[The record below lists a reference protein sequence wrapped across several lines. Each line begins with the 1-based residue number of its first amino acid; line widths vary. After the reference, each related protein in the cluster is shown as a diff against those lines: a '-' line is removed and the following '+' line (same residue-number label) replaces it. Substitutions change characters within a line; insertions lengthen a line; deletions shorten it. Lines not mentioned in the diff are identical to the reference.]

1 MLKEIK
7 KAVKTIKKAAK
18 SVWKGVKR
26 VMKEVKEAIE
36 TKEKIKMEMVKMFGN
51 AIKRFYED
59 AGSSL
64 RNPESRFHIGLVG
77 SGLFLTLMLSGY
89 IQMKEEKEINEI
101 DGEQS

>member
-36 TKEKIKMEMVKMFGN
+36 TKEKIKMEMAETAYIDMSHFLSSGDNKIATGVG
-51 AIKRFYED
+51 AII
-59 AGSSL
+59 
-64 RNPESRFHIGLVG
+64 IGLGVG
-77 SGLFLTLMLSGY
+77 VVFILSGVL
-89 IQMKEEKEINEI
+89 QNNKERIDSDVEGVKE
-101 DGEQS
+101 SC